1 MEEIIKFSGAAEEE
15 LATIRIDFHH
25 NFLVDPVQGL
35 LEIPIFINRIRILL
49 QNEILHIVGQN
60 YAGEIL

>member
-15 LATIRIDFHH
+15 LAAIRIDFHH
-25 NFLVDPVQGL
+25 NFLVDPGQGL
-35 LEIPIFINRIRILL
+35 LEIPISIRILL
-49 QNEILHIVGQN
+49 QNEILLIVGQN

>member
-15 LATIRIDFHH
+15 LAAIRIDFHH

-35 LEIPIFINRIRILL
+35 LEIPISIRILL
-49 QNEILHIVGQN
+49 QNEILLIVGQN
-60 YAGEIL
+60 YTGEVL

>member
-1 MEEIIKFSGAAEEE
+1 MEEIIKFPGAAEEE

-35 LEIPIFINRIRILL
+35 LEIPIFIIRILL
-49 QNEILHIVGQN
+49 QNEILLIVGQN
-60 YAGEIL
+60 YAGEVL